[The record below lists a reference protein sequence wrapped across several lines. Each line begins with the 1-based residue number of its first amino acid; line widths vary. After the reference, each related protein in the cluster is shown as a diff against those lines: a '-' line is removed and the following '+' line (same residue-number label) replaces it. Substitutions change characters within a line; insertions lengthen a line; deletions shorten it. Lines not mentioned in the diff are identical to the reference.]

1 MHLVRHST
9 PRAEE
14 APGALRSTR
23 AINSVKNQTPRRHRG
38 RPQCGGSCAHLTCAS
53 SVEQPAIPP
62 LAAVAMARAAIGPD
76 CRASP
81 RQHCQAELIGTAGTS
96 NSERDEHPP
105 RSSLGE
111 APKRI
116 THHTYP
122 FESACRVH
130 PRPRA
135 VSCAMLVGPRAKRGL
150 RPRAPSL
157 KAIRKRA
164 DPIQVCSSLRRWWW
178 DCGDIVHCWYCW
190 FEHTVSYYIAMPAS
204 RRLSYPHFCPVRHRS
219 NEKPEARSASRT
231 ARTTKGLAGE

>member
-1 MHLVRHST
+1 MAFEKVHLVRHST

-111 APKRI
+111 APKGSLV
-116 THHTYP
+116 THSHLN
-122 FESACRVH
+122 RH
-130 PRPRA
+130 A
-135 VSCAMLVGPRAKRGL
+135 VSTPGQEPCSCAMLVGPRAKRGL

-157 KAIRKRA
+157 KA
-164 DPIQVCSSLRRWWW
+164 
-178 DCGDIVHCWYCW
+178 Y
-190 FEHTVSYYIAMPAS
+190 
-204 RRLSYPHFCPVRHRS
+204 HRQKS
-219 NEKPEARSASRT
+219 
-231 ARTTKGLAGE
+231 